1 MFKSSFNRLLFQLYL
16 LPHTFIYRHHLNFKT
31 KPRHGT
37 TQLYNQRAWYA
48 LLTATVREATGS
60 VAEIKGFIWTLL
72 LCFQSAAI
80 LWPSNVARFSSFHES
95 LKANRCEQIWLE
107 GLPCNWSIDAQ
118 RIFTAGTAGK
128 TLVFK
133 LLNRSN
139 LPGATPVDLLVK
151 VLDLDAVWTK
161 FARDVLQSNSAS
173 LFPAVQPKAVGR
185 YFQLMNFS
193 LADRWFKSGQLLS
206 VDGFQICLFWLD
218 D

>member
-1 MFKSSFNRLLFQLYL
+1 MCMVHTVDSYSERSNWQCGRKDSSESCCCV
-16 LPHTFIYRHHLNFKT
+16 H
-31 KPRHGT
+31 
-37 TQLYNQRAWYA
+37 
-48 LLTATVREATGS
+48 S
-60 VAEIKGFIWTLL
+60 
-72 LCFQSAAI
+72 FQSAAI
-80 LWPSNVARFSSFHES
+80 LWPSKCSTVSLLSSDES
-95 LKANRCEQIWLE
+95 LKANRCEQIRLE
-107 GLPCNWSIDAQ
+107 GVPCNWSIDAQ
-118 RIFTAGTAGK
+118 CIFNEEFVLTAGK

-161 FARDVLQSNSAS
+161 FTRDLLQSNSTA
-173 LFPAVQPKAVGR
+173 LFPAVQPKAVSR
-185 YFQLMNFS
+185 YFQLMNFP